1 MILRMWRGWTLAE
14 DTVAYADYILGTGIV
29 EYKATP
35 GNRGAYIV
43 SRPDG
48 ERTEF
53 LTISLWDSL
62 ESIAGFAGDDID
74 QAVFYPE
81 DDQYLV
87 DRETTVSHFVV
98 HEPGSAAVS

>member
-1 MILRMWRGWTLAE
+1 MWRGWTRAE
-14 DTVAYADYILGTGIV
+14 DTVSYTDYILGTGIV
-29 EYKATP
+29 EYQATP

-48 ERTEF
+48 GRTEF

-81 DDQYLV
+81 DDEYLV

-98 HEPGSAAVS
+98 HEPQSAAVS